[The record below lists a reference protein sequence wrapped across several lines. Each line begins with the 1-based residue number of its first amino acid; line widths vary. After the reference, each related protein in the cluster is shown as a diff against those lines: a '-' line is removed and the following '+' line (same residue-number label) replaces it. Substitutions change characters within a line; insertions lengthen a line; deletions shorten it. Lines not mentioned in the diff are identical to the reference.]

1 MVRARILVVEDESI
15 VALSIQN
22 RLEALGYAV
31 AANLPSGEAAV
42 KKAGETRPDLVL
54 MDIRLRGKIDG
65 IQAADQIRNL
75 FQIPVVYL
83 TAYTDEETINRA
95 KFTEPYG
102 YILKPF
108 EPRDLCT
115 TIEIA
120 LYKHQMELERGQ
132 REQSLSTALNS
143 VGDAVITTDKEEL
156 VTFMNPVAEA
166 LTGWNCAEV
175 VGDPLNEVFRTI
187 NTQTREVIEHPLA
200 LVLHE
205 GVTINL
211 EFDTLL
217 INKNGNEIIISE
229 TAAPLKNKAGQIIG
243 AALIFHE
250 STGQQQVTE
259 TLEKTNQELEVK
271 LAQSTAQ
278 LKQANEQLWAEIP
291 KRQRLEQ
298 ELQLALE
305 KEQEL
310 EQLKSQLLA
319 TISQEYRTTLATIL
333 SSSQLLERYSSR
345 WTDHK
350 KQQHL
355 QRIQVTVE
363 QLTKLSNDA
372 AFIKDAEDRK
382 LVFQPVS
389 VDVKQLV
396 TDLLSEFI
404 LSTNTRN
411 QILWECKATTIQAI
425 LDKQLVRYIINNLLS
440 NAINY
445 SPQGSPVRLDIELN
459 QGESVQPG
467 HQEVIFRIRDQGI
480 GIPKADQSK
489 LFQAFFRGSNVS
501 FTPGGG
507 LGLAIVKASVELH
520 RGRIYVD
527 SEMGVGT
534 TVTVIIPWIKNL
546 LNE

>member
-42 KKAGETRPDLVL
+42 KTAGETRPDLVL

-65 IQAADQIRNL
+65 IQAADQIRNR

-143 VGDAVITTDKEEL
+143 VGDAVITTDQEEL
-156 VTFMNPVAEA
+156 VTFMNPVAEG
-166 LTGWNCAEV
+166 LTGWKCEEV
-175 VGDPLNEVFRTI
+175 VGDHLSEVFKTI
-187 NTQTREVIEHPLA
+187 NIKTREIIEHPIA

-217 INKNGNEIIISE
+217 INKNGDEILITE
-229 TAAPLKNKAGQIIG
+229 TAAPLKNKTGQIIG

-250 STGQQQVTE
+250 STGQQQIAV

-271 LAQSTAQ
+271 LAESTAQ
-278 LKQANEQLWAEIP
+278 LQQANEQLWAEIP

-310 EQLKSQLLA
+310 EQIKSQLLA
-319 TISQEYRTTLATIL
+319 TISQEYRTPLATIL

-345 WTDHK
+345 WTDK
-350 KQQHL
+350 KKHQHL
-355 QRIQVTVE
+355 QRIQATVE

-372 AFIKDAEDRK
+372 AFIKDAEARN
-382 LVFQPVS
+382 LGFQPVS

-396 TDLLSEFI
+396 RDVISEFV
-404 LSTNTRN
+404 LSANTKD
-411 QILWECKATTIQAI
+411 QILCECQTTETRAF
-425 LDKQLVRYIINNLLS
+425 LDKRLVRSIINNLLS
-440 NAINY
+440 NAVKY
-445 SPQGSPVRLDIELN
+445 SFQGSRVQLEIELH
-459 QGESVQPG
+459 QGESAQVG
-467 HQEVIFRIRDQGI
+467 HQEVVFRISDQGI
-480 GIPKADQSK
+480 GIPSADQDQI
-489 LFQAFFRGSNVS
+489 FQAFFRGSNVN
-501 FTPGGG
+501 FIPGAG

-520 RGRIYVD
+520 RGTISID
-527 SEMGVGT
+527 SEVGVGT
-534 TVTVIIPWIKNL
+534 TVTVTLPWQ
-546 LNE
+546 EE

>member
-42 KKAGETRPDLVL
+42 KTAGETRPDLVL

-65 IQAADQIRNL
+65 IQAADQIRNR

-143 VGDAVITTDKEEL
+143 VGDAVITTDQEEL
-156 VTFMNPVAEA
+156 VTFMNPVAEG
-166 LTGWNCAEV
+166 LTGWKCEEV
-175 VGDPLNEVFRTI
+175 VGDHLSEVFKTI
-187 NTQTREVIEHPLA
+187 NIKTREIIEHPIA

-217 INKNGNEIIISE
+217 INKNGDEILITE
-229 TAAPLKNKAGQIIG
+229 TAAPLKNKTGQIIG

-250 STGQQQVTE
+250 STGQQQIAV

-271 LAQSTAQ
+271 LAESTAQ
-278 LKQANEQLWAEIP
+278 LQQANEQLWAEIP

-310 EQLKSQLLA
+310 EQIKSQLLA
-319 TISQEYRTTLATIL
+319 TISQEYRTPLATIL

-345 WTDHK
+345 WTDK
-350 KQQHL
+350 KKHQHL
-355 QRIQVTVE
+355 QRIQATVE

-372 AFIKDAEDRK
+372 AFIKDAEARN
-382 LVFQPVS
+382 LGFQPVS

-396 TDLLSEFI
+396 RDVISEFV
-404 LSTNTRN
+404 LSANTKD
-411 QILWECKATTIQAI
+411 QILCECQTTETRAF
-425 LDKQLVRYIINNLLS
+425 LDKRLVRSIINNLLS
-440 NAINY
+440 NAVKY
-445 SPQGSPVRLDIELN
+445 SSQGSRVQLEIELL
-459 QGESVQPG
+459 QGESAQVR
-467 HQEVIFRIRDQGI
+467 HQEVVFRISDQGI
-480 GIPKADQSK
+480 GIPSADQDQI
-489 LFQAFFRGSNVS
+489 FQAFFRGSNVN
-501 FTPGGG
+501 FIPGAG

-520 RGRIYVD
+520 RGTISID
-527 SEMGVGT
+527 SEVGVGT
-534 TVTVIIPWIKNL
+534 TVTVTLPWQ
-546 LNE
+546 EE